1 MIAKR
6 VRITGRVQ
14 GVFFRAWTSEEADR
28 LGLGGWVR
36 NCADGS
42 VEAHIEGDAQA
53 VEQLVTKLHQG
64 PPDARVEHVECDDAE
79 PEGGDGFAVR
89 G

>member
-14 GVFFRAWTSEEADR
+14 GVFFRAWTKEQAER
-28 LGLGGWVR
+28 LGIDGWVR

-42 VEAHIEGDAQA
+42 VEAQVEGDATA
-53 VEQLVTKLHQG
+53 VEQIVAQMRAG
-64 PPDARVEHVECDDAE
+64 PSGARVDQLSLCDAAL
-79 PEGGDGFAVR
+79 EGNDGFSVQH
-89 G
+89 